1 MQSNQEKLTNWFNA
15 LQSKASASI
24 ATAFA
29 NSRTKDSRLII
40 EGKSKLTGVW
50 VGSQEFIDMI
60 MLAKSIS
67 HSSIST
73 TLFSCVANETDG
85 MAVVHLKGNRE
96 NITVDQPIIYLFKFD
111 SQGLIFETRL
121 VPTNQKK
128 YDQFFS

>member
-1 MQSNQEKLTNWFNA
+1 

-50 VGSQEFIDMI
+50 VGSQGFIDMI